1 MKILILICFLL
12 SNSIYCQQESEIR
25 LTAKVSKIDSTK
37 SSFIIYINGKSG
49 RGIFTIPRICNN
61 QVDYK
66 FKLEKRKSYFF
77 RLKKEIHKHMPEN
90 LTKELL
96 EKELI
101 DNKVIWTSKMN
112 STFYEDC
119 LNMCGLFID
128 NEGKPNRNIK

>member
-61 QVDYK
+61 RVDYK
-66 FKLEKRKSYFF
+66 FKLEKWKSYFF
-77 RLKKEIHKHMPEN
+77 RLKRKYI
-90 LTKELL
+90 
-96 EKELI
+96 
-101 DNKVIWTSKMN
+101 
-112 STFYEDC
+112 
-119 LNMCGLFID
+119 
-128 NEGKPNRNIK
+128 NICQKI